1 MRECSGNTTEILLMS
16 CRRSI
21 LRPFVSLA
29 LFVVATAGTAATQI
43 EISVDGSRAAAND
56 QANAVLFAEI
66 SAQRAADAAR
76 TVNASIGEA
85 IKRCRENSS
94 MVCRSGSTHTHPT
107 YGKNGR
113 IDGWRVRSELL
124 VESANIAGFSDFI
137 GRLQES
143 LSVSHV
149 GLRPAAA
156 TRKHAE
162 DAAIIETL
170 AAFRA
175 RAALIAD
182 AMGKPYRITR
192 LNVAAHANVPMPVMR
207 TMMMKAEAAP
217 LPIEAGESAVSVTI
231 SGQIELAD

>member
-1 MRECSGNTTEILLMS
+1 MS
-16 CRRSI
+16 CHRSI
-21 LRPFVSLA
+21 LRHMVPFA
-29 LFVVATAGTAATQI
+29 LLVAATGSSAATQI
-43 EISVDGSRAAAND
+43 EISVDGTRQASND
-56 QANAVLFAEI
+56 LANAVLFAE
-66 SAQRAADAAR
+66 AGAAR
-76 TVNASIGEA
+76 ASEAARSVNASMADA

-94 MVCRSGSTHTHPT
+94 MVCRTGSTSTHPS

-113 IDGWRVRSELL
+113 IEGWRVRSELL

-137 GRLQES
+137 GRLQET

-149 GLRPAAA
+149 GLRPSAS
-156 TRKHAE
+156 TRKQAE
-162 DAAIIETL
+162 DAAIIDTL

-217 LPIEAGESAVSVTI
+217 LPIEAGEATVSVTI